1 MCNVFNV
8 LENLCYLCFRIKKK
22 KDNKI
27 KKKKRKEDR
36 AGLSAGFSPSWKFRL
51 ISGPPLAICAP
62 KSHRDVFQNCFCS
75 NNTGVYDSLSDFV
88 LSKDLFLQEN
98 RFPGLAHTAGFLVS
112 LLFTPVLL
120 GWHNFWL
127 IEHAL
132 EISGEKHR
140 NLVKLFFP
148 MKPHA

>member
-1 MCNVFNV
+1 MFSMCWKICVIFAFE
-8 LENLCYLCFRIKKK
+8 LKKK
-22 KDNKI
+22 RII
-27 KKKKRKEDR
+27 KLKKKRKEDR